1 MTPGFKPFTVLL
13 WTLLWR
19 LYTYLLRH
27 VFPSPSPWS
36 LLGHWREYVCL
47 YFLHVLFR
55 PQLRL
60 VSFFFYCLN
69 NPCCIYKQNF
79 RLTYRLNVL
88 LFGLVI
94 SRIAMNGGKHSGDPV
109 FSSYVTSVY
118 LLIGNERPMQ
128 GKWSC
133 LCIILVILTRKLQ
146 HRERMS
152 LVCNNVAHGSSR
164 SAPCYHPGVGE
175 APFKSKRM
183 LSSFH
188 IGIEIAYY
196 DIII

>member
-27 VFPSPSPWS
+27 VFPSPSPRS
-36 LLGHWREYVCL
+36 LLGRWREYVFL

-69 NPCCIYKQNF
+69 NPCCIFKQNF
-79 RLTYRLNVL
+79 RLTDRLNVL
-88 LFGLVI
+88 LLGLVNVQI
-94 SRIAMNGGKHSGDPV
+94 SRTMMNGGKHSGDPV

-118 LLIGNERPMQ
+118 FVIGNEPPMQ

-133 LCIILVILTRKLQ
+133 LCIRLVILPENRKN
-146 HRERMS
+146 
-152 LVCNNVAHGSSR
+152 LVCNNVVCGSSR
-164 SAPCYHPGVGE
+164 TAPIYYPGVAE

-183 LSSFH
+183 LSSSH
-188 IGIEIAYY
+188 LGIEIAYY
-196 DIII
+196 DIIV